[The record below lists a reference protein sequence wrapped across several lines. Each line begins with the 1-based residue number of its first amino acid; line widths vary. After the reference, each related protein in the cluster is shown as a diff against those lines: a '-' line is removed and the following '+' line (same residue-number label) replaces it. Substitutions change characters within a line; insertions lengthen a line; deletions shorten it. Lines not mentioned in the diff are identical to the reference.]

1 MPAVW
6 YAIQTKRYSEGR
18 VSLSLTRSL
27 IPAVLPLIEVSH
39 RARGRRRVSLEPLFP
54 CYLFAQMERID
65 DDPGLWHSL
74 RWTPGVRSILGADGE
89 PTPVPDEVIG
99 ALQERV
105 KDLGFVRPGL
115 RFAANDRVLI
125 RHGPLSGLE
134 AVFDR
139 PLSGSGRVQVLV
151 QMLQRQSRVQ
161 IDERDLEP
169 V

>member
-1 MPAVW
+1 M
-6 YAIQTKRYSEGR
+6 
-18 VSLSLTRSL
+18 
-27 IPAVLPLIEVSH
+27 
-39 RARGRRRVSLEPLFP
+39 
-54 CYLFAQMERID
+54 
-65 DDPGLWHSL
+65 
-74 RWTPGVRSILGADGE
+74 GADGE
-89 PTPVPDEVIG
+89 PTPVADEVIG
-99 ALQERV
+99 AIQERV

-161 IDERDLEP
+161 IDEGDLEP